1 MSIYKSA
8 KSENILGSFKS
19 DQKGLKA
26 SGKPAGSGQKS
37 LEGVADAL
45 QIAAKDREGTAEK
58 TGDVVLKKKVLDIGR
73 KLHQVSTAAP
83 KLAEQHVA
91 VAVIT
96 LDLIGLTEFL
106 HEIPC
111 FVHLVVGNKSHEA
124 AKVSVHQEVLS
135 FQFTLRMV

>member
-1 MSIYKSA
+1 M
-8 KSENILGSFKS
+8 
-19 DQKGLKA
+19 
-26 SGKPAGSGQKS
+26 
-37 LEGVADAL
+37 

-106 HEIPC
+106 HEILC
-111 FVHLVVGNKSHEA
+111 FVHLVVGDKSHEGTEM
-124 AKVSVHQEVLS
+124 SIH
-135 FQFTLRMV
+135 

>member
-1 MSIYKSA
+1 MSIHKSA

-83 KLAEQHVA
+83 EPVKQHIAIAIVA
-91 VAVIT
+91 F
-96 LDLIGLTEFL
+96 DLVRLTEFL
-106 HEIPC
+106 HEVPC
-111 FVHLVVGNKSHEA
+111 LIHLIVGNKAHKA
-124 AKVSVHQEVLS
+124 AKIAVH
-135 FQFTLRMV
+135 